1 MKYSGRKPF
10 KVHAWGIGLLILGGI
25 LAVLW
30 LSSLTA
36 LAYLPIRPLVGGEGY
51 VIPPMARGQ
60 IIRQVELPD
69 SEKAIALT
77 FDDGPTPQLTAP
89 ILDILQ
95 TYHVPATFFW
105 VGQNVQ
111 RFPALVEKAAR
122 AGHTLGNHTWHHPT
136 GLLTPFRA
144 TQEVESTRRVI
155 YQTIGR
161 KTPWFRPP
169 FGHLHN
175 GLVSYARSQNDTI
188 ILWSVDSEDWRV
200 KNFSVAQMVEQV
212 LSNIKPGAIVLF
224 HDGRGSRLLSPTQ
237 NLPPIVQALPLILEA
252 LHQQGYHFVT
262 VPQLLQLR
270 EQTTSRPSASGTS
283 TLFLP
288 PTSPAPHPGG

>member
-1 MKYSGRKPF
+1 MSLRI
-10 KVHAWGIGLLILGGI
+10 WGMGLLVLGG
-25 LAVLW
+25 LLGALW
-30 LSSLTA
+30 FSSLTA
-36 LAYLPIRPLVGGEGY
+36 LAYSPIRPLVGGEEY
-51 VIPPMARGQ
+51 LIPPRYQ
-60 IIRQVELPD
+60 REIIRQVELPD

-89 ILDILQ
+89 ILDILE

-111 RFPALVEKAAR
+111 RFPALVEKAAQ
-122 AGHTLGNHTWHHPT
+122 AGHTLGNHTWYHPK
-136 GLLTPFRA
+136 GFLPPFRA
-144 TQEVESTRRVI
+144 TQEVESTRQVI
-155 YQTIGR
+155 YQTMGR

-169 FGHLHN
+169 FGHLQN
-175 GLVSYARSQNDTI
+175 GLVSHARSQNDTI

-212 LSNIKPGAIVLF
+212 VSNVKPGAIVLF

-237 NLPPIVQALPLILEA
+237 NLPLTVQALPLILET
-252 LHQQGYHFVT
+252 LRQQGYYFVT

-270 EQTTSRPSASGTS
+270 EQTTSRPSVSRTS